1 MGDFMK
7 TDLGLVHIITG
18 DGKGKT
24 TTSLGIAFRAAG
36 HNLKVAVIQFLKG
49 GSYIGEYMAAQKFP
63 NILWKQFGKNCTYLD
78 ERLDTPFECGSCR
91 DCFLND
97 EEAARSS
104 REAVKFAKEIAA
116 TGEYDLIILDEA
128 NVAVSYAFVQPKEL
142 IELIKSKSPKTELI
156 ITGRGAHEE
165 VMKLADYVSEVKKV
179 KHPIDKGVY
188 GRWGVE
194 Y

>member
-1 MGDFMK
+1 MK
-7 TDLGLVHIITG
+7 TDLGLVHVITG

-24 TTSLGIAFRAAG
+24 TTSLGVAFRSAG
-36 HNLKVAVIQFLKG
+36 HNLNVAVIQFLKG
-49 GSYIGEYMAAQKFP
+49 GSYIGEYMAAQKFS

-97 EEAARSS
+97 EDAARSCK
-104 REAVKFAKEIAA
+104 EAIKYSKEIASS
-116 TGEYDLIILDEA
+116 GNYDVVILDEA
-128 NVAVSYAFVQPKEL
+128 NVAVSYAFVPVTEL
-142 IELIKSKSPKTELI
+142 VDVIKTKNPKTELY

-165 VMKLADYVSEVKKV
+165 VTKLADYVSEVKKI
-179 KHPIDKGVY
+179 KHPIDKGIY